1 MPAFMLQRGKLCGI
15 PDSRYAAELDKRA
28 AEAKFAPDLEAE
40 YDEFFL
46 SERRSQLRWFNSML
60 FALAVWGCLLSL
72 DRGHDAM
79 QRLRLILIA
88 LGCAT
93 GLIWAAFSRA
103 YQDIYLSVARWAT
116 IPIAILGA
124 FETAHRIAGEGAGT
138 KALAWL
144 VAYSIGLY
152 FMLGL
157 RYGAAVQSSLVVL
170 ASFAAAL
177 LINGQTM
184 AQTAHT
190 ARASR
195 PSSSAMSRWPYS
207 SQGPAACCKANFL
220 ERGLIADLA
229 ARDGLTG
236 LKNRRAFDEHLIRSW
251 QQALRDRKTIS
262 VMFIDVDAFKKFN
275 DRYGHKAGDIA
286 LQRIAGVVHS
296 VAKRALDLGRAL
308 WRRQELPRSSPRCAG
323 REAAQPLAGNH
334 ARGPSMLNPRG
345 SSTLDGTPLDVVT
358 ISIGVGIVRPTL
370 ARSPDGA
377 VQELAAMR
385 RPTWPATTAAQPRGS
400 VRVRI
405 RRAPNG
411 HLPHPLPTALT
422 R

>member
-1 MPAFMLQRGKLCGI
+1 MAFMLKGKLGI

-28 AEAKFAPDLEAE
+28 AEAKFAPDMEAE
-40 YDEFFL
+40 YDDFFL
-46 SERRSQLRWFNSML
+46 SERRSQLRWFNGML
-60 FALAVWGCLLSL
+60 FALAVWACLLSL
-72 DRGHDAM
+72 DRGHDGIE
-79 QRLRLILIA
+79 RGRLILIA

-93 GLIWAAFSRA
+93 ITWAAFSSA
-103 YQDIYLSVARWAT
+103 YQEIYLGVARWAT
-116 IPIAILGA
+116 IPIAIFGA
-124 FETAHRIAGEGAGT
+124 FETAHRIASGRGE
-138 KALAWL
+138 ALAWL

-157 RYGAAVQSSLVVL
+157 RYGAAVQASLVLL
-170 ASFAAAL
+170 ASFAVAL
-177 LINGQTM
+177 LVNGQTIS
-184 AQTAHT
+184 QTVH
-190 ARASR
+190 
-195 PSSSAMSRWPYS
+195 
-207 SQGPAACCKANFL
+207 AAGIATIIVGIVAVAYFQQALRVRKAFL

-275 DRYGHKAGDIA
+275 DRYGHKAGDVA

-296 VAKRALDLGRAL
+296 VAKRALDLAARYGGE
-308 WRRQELPRSSPRCAG
+308 ELAVILYDVP
-323 REAAQPLAGNH
+323 REAAQPLAEAMRTAVMNLGIEH
-334 ARGPSMLNPRG
+334 
-345 SSTLDGTPLDVVT
+345 LDGTPLDVVT

-377 VQELAAMR
+377 VQLADEALY
-385 RPTWPATTAAQPRGS
+385 AAKRNGRN
-400 VRVRI
+400 RVEVFESEYDALSTGTF
-405 RRAPNG
+405 RA
-411 HLPHPLPTALT
+411 

>member
-1 MPAFMLQRGKLCGI
+1 MAFMLKGKLGI

-46 SERRSQLRWFNSML
+46 SERRSQLRWFNAML
-60 FALAVWGCLLSL
+60 FGLAVWACLLSL
-72 DRGHDAM
+72 DRGHDGLE
-79 QRLRLILIA
+79 RLRLIFIA

-93 GLIWAAFSRA
+93 LTWAAFSRA
-103 YQDIYLSVARWAT
+103 YQDIYLGVARWAT
-116 IPIAILGA
+116 IPIAILGG
-124 FETAHRIAGEGAGT
+124 FETAHRIAGGQGE
-138 KALAWL
+138 ALAWL

-157 RYGAAVQSSLVVL
+157 RYGAAVQSSLVAL
-170 ASFAAAL
+170 ASFAVAL
-177 LINGQTM
+177 LINGQSIS
-184 AQTAHT
+184 QVVHT
-190 ARASR
+190 AGIVTIIVGTVALAYFQQALRVR
-195 PSSSAMSRWPYS
+195 
-207 SQGPAACCKANFL
+207 KAFL
-220 ERGLIADLA
+220 ERGLISDLA

-296 VAKRALDLGRAL
+296 VAKRALDLAARYGGE
-308 WRRQELPRSSPRCAG
+308 ELAVILYDVP
-323 REAAQPLAGNH
+323 REAALPLAETMRSAVMNLGIEH
-334 ARGPSMLNPRG
+334 
-345 SSTLDGTPLDVVT
+345 LDGTPLDVVT

-377 VQELAAMR
+377 VQLADEALY
-385 RPTWPATTAAQPRGS
+385 AAKRNGRNRVEVFESEYDALSTGS
-400 VRVRI
+400 FR
-405 RRAPNG
+405 
-411 HLPHPLPTALT
+411 T

>member
-1 MPAFMLQRGKLCGI
+1 MAFMLKGKLGI

-28 AEAKFAPDLEAE
+28 AEVKFAPDLEAE
-40 YDEFFL
+40 YDDFFL
-46 SERRSQLRWFNSML
+46 SERRSQLRWFNAML
-60 FALAVWGCLLSL
+60 FGLAVWACLLSL
-72 DRGHDAM
+72 DRGHDGM
-79 QRLRLILIA
+79 ERLRLILIA
-88 LGCAT
+88 LSCAT
-93 GLIWAAFSRA
+93 LTWAAFSRV

-124 FETAHRIAGEGAGT
+124 FETAHRIAGGQGE
-138 KALAWL
+138 ALAWL

-157 RYGAAVQSSLVVL
+157 RYGAAVQASLVVL
-170 ASFAAAL
+170 ASFAVAL
-177 LINGQTM
+177 LINGQSISQ
-184 AQTAHT
+184 AAHT
-190 ARASR
+190 AGIAVVIVGIVALAYFQQALRVR
-195 PSSSAMSRWPYS
+195 
-207 SQGPAACCKANFL
+207 KAFL

-296 VAKRALDLGRAL
+296 VAKRALDLAARYGGE
-308 WRRQELPRSSPRCAG
+308 ELAVILYDVP
-323 REAAQPLAGNH
+323 REAALPLAENMRNAVMNLGIEH
-334 ARGPSMLNPRG
+334 
-345 SSTLDGTPLDVVT
+345 LDGTPLDVVT

-377 VQELAAMR
+377 VQLADEALY
-385 RPTWPATTAAQPRGS
+385 AAKRNGRN
-400 VRVRI
+400 RVEVFESEYDALSTGTF
-405 RRAPNG
+405 RA
-411 HLPHPLPTALT
+411 

>member
-1 MPAFMLQRGKLCGI
+1 MAFMLKGKLGI

-28 AEAKFAPDLEAE
+28 AEAKFAPDMEAE

-46 SERRSQLRWFNSML
+46 SERRSQLRWFNGML
-60 FALAVWGCLLSL
+60 FALAVWACLLSL
-72 DRGHDAM
+72 DRGHDGIE
-79 QRLRLILIA
+79 RLRLILIA

-93 GLIWAAFSRA
+93 ITWTAFSSV
-103 YQDIYLSVARWAT
+103 YQEIYLGVARWAT
-116 IPIAILGA
+116 IPIAIFGA
-124 FETAHRIAGEGAGT
+124 FETAHRIAGGQGE
-138 KALAWL
+138 ALAWL

-157 RYGAAVQSSLVVL
+157 RYGAAVQASLVVL
-170 ASFAAAL
+170 ASFAVAL
-177 LINGQTM
+177 LVNGQTIS
-184 AQTAHT
+184 QTVHT
-190 ARASR
+190 AGIATIIVGIVALAYFQQALRVR
-195 PSSSAMSRWPYS
+195 
-207 SQGPAACCKANFL
+207 KAFL

-296 VAKRALDLGRAL
+296 VAKRALDLAARYGGE
-308 WRRQELPRSSPRCAG
+308 ELAVILYDVP
-323 REAAQPLAGNH
+323 REAAQPLAEAMRIAVMNLGIEH
-334 ARGPSMLNPRG
+334 
-345 SSTLDGTPLDVVT
+345 LDGTPLDVVT

-377 VQELAAMR
+377 VQLADEALY
-385 RPTWPATTAAQPRGS
+385 AAKRNGRN
-400 VRVRI
+400 RVEVFESEYDALSTGTF
-405 RRAPNG
+405 RA
-411 HLPHPLPTALT
+411 